1 MPHEPGTLNID
12 GCGSPGEGGQT
23 AKAAA
28 DALKGQ
34 SSLPS
39 SKAADSPSKGKE
51 STVAAS
57 PDMTKILAKIDA
69 SLAKTDLP
77 PREREKMRQKM
88 LKKYTDSP
96 PADVKPE
103 PPKGANG
110 EEPSQ
115 IKDKMDKPLGKAE
128 IKRSAPDELSDF
140 LPPPSR
146 SLNQELVSKAKK
158 HLRFDG
164 DMSLGTKGTS
174 GSSVSADPP
183 DQPKES
189 ALRAMPSKALSN
201 APPKAAQPPGA
212 STTPKTTSSDS
223 ARTTASSREPP
234 PSGLSSSS
242 GASPHSPQSSR
253 PNRPNGKDSESK
265 ELE

>member
-12 GCGSPGEGGQT
+12 GCGSPGEAGQT

-28 DALKGQ
+28 DAVKGQ
-34 SSLPS
+34 SSLPT
-39 SKAADSPSKGKE
+39 SKAADSPSKRKE

-103 PPKGANG
+103 PSEGANG

-115 IKDKMDKPLGKAE
+115 IKDKMDKLLGKAE
-128 IKRSAPDELSDF
+128 TKRSAPDELSDF
-140 LPPPSR
+140 LPPR
-146 SLNQELVSKAKK
+146 SINQELVSKAKK

-164 DMSLGTKGTS
+164 DMSLGTKDTS
-174 GSSVSADPP
+174 GSSVSADPSEK
-183 DQPKES
+183 PKES
-189 ALRAMPSKALSN
+189 ALRAMPPKALSSSS
-201 APPKAAQPPGA
+201 PKAAQPPGA

-223 ARTTASSREPP
+223 ARTTSSSREQP

-242 GASPHSPQSSR
+242 GASPHSSQSSR
-253 PNRPNGKDSESK
+253 PNRPNSKDNGSK